1 VDPRVPIESAVS
13 EREAEVLALV
23 GEHLTNAE
31 IAARLFI
38 SVRTVESHVSSLLRK
53 LGAADRRALAA
64 LTPTVT
70 AGSDSGAGSGSGSGW
85 GNGPPPGP
93 PAVTAPAPPPTTP
106 PALPAPLTSFVGRS
120 AERAALT
127 EALVG
132 HRLVSAIGP
141 GGVGKTRLALAVAA
155 DVTHRYAHGAWYI
168 DLVPVTDPAMIG
180 AAVADVLGFP
190 EQFGRSPTETVL
202 GRLADAEALLVLDN
216 CEHLTEGVGGL
227 VERLLTTCPR
237 VTVLVTSQAR
247 LGLPFEWTFT
257 VPGLSLA
264 GDDSDGAAVSAGDTA
279 DRGDAMALFL
289 DRAAMVGWSPRSDD
303 DLRRIVAICDA
314 LDGSALAIELAA
326 ARLATRGLD
335 GLEAALGNRLQ
346 LLTGG
351 PRLDERHRSLRS
363 ALDWSYDLLSPNDR
377 AVLRQVSVFSAP
389 FTAEAAAAVVVD
401 PAPRDEDDV
410 AESLADL
417 ADQSLLVLASAG
429 TTRYRMLETIR
440 QYGAELLAGAGEDE
454 AIHDRH
460 LRWCQATGAALAAEA
475 AASASLVPSEA
486 FETGFA
492 ASADELR
499 AALHWAMSVPG
510 DARRAQA
517 HELAARLGELTYAR
531 GMASE
536 AERRYEQA
544 AALAADDTTAARLR
558 HIAADVALS
567 RLAGDDALR
576 LFRVAADTR
585 LRVGD
590 QPGAALELTRAAEL
604 LDRSPG
610 LLSQAPSTAR
620 TVELLEEA
628 RTLAG
633 DDPHVEAAILTV
645 KSGSGS
651 CGPGPNDP
659 AQAERALELARR
671 MGDLRLESAA
681 LDQLTVSQLSRG
693 EARAAATT
701 AIRRTELLAPL
712 MPRRDLAFEY
722 SDALH
727 MASLTSIGAGDLATA
742 LDYAKQRYDLPFHR
756 EETHLGVNWLLVGHA
771 LAGDL
776 DEAVAFG
783 QRFLTSWEQAG
794 RPPLGAFSVSADA
807 AAMVAG
813 LRGDDEGRRDW
824 QAVTVDMRRNKPED
838 YPTTYNDVFDAILAL
853 HRGAPAG
860 AVAALADDPET
871 LTQWHTGAWRQW
883 YAALRAEAAVLAAAA
898 GGVSAHGADDLTKR
912 LQRTRDIVTGNPIA
926 SAIVDRAEAMASG
939 ELDRLPAIAATLAP
953 LSRYQQARTLVL
965 AGGDARDEGQ
975 ALVAAM
981 GAAPMV

>member
-1 VDPRVPIESAVS
+1 MDVDPRVPIESAVS

-70 AGSDSGAGSGSGSGW
+70 AGSDPRAGSGSGSGW
-85 GNGPPPGP
+85 GNGSPPGP
-93 PAVTAPAPPPTTP
+93 PAATAPPPSTP

-120 AERAALT
+120 AERAALAQ
-127 EALVG
+127 ALAG

-155 DVTHRYAHGAWYI
+155 EVTDRFAHGAWYI

-216 CEHLTEGVGGL
+216 CEHLTGGVGGL
-227 VERLLTTCPR
+227 VERLLTTCAR

-264 GDDSDGAAVSAGDTA
+264 GDDGRGAAASAGDTT

-289 DRAAMVGWSPRSDD
+289 DRAAMVGWSPRSDDD

-335 GLEAALGNRLQ
+335 GLEAALSNRLQ

-351 PRLDERHRSLRS
+351 PRLDERHQSLRS
-363 ALDWSYDLLSPNDR
+363 ALHWSYDLLSPNDR

-389 FTAEAAAAVVVD
+389 FTAEAAAAVVVE

-410 AESLADL
+410 AESLAHL
-417 ADQSLLVLASAG
+417 ADQSMLVLSSAG

-460 LRWCQATGAALAAEA
+460 LGWCQATGAALAAEA

-499 AALHWAMSVPG
+499 AALHWAQSVPG

-517 HELAARLGELTYAR
+517 YELRR
-531 GMASE
+531 GW
-536 AERRYEQA
+536 
-544 AALAADDTTAARLR
+544 
-558 HIAADVALS
+558 
-567 RLAGDDALR
+567 
-576 LFRVAADTR
+576 
-585 LRVGD
+585 
-590 QPGAALELTRAAEL
+590 
-604 LDRSPG
+604 
-610 LLSQAPSTAR
+610 
-620 TVELLEEA
+620 
-628 RTLAG
+628 
-633 DDPHVEAAILTV
+633 
-645 KSGSGS
+645 
-651 CGPGPNDP
+651 
-659 AQAERALELARR
+659 
-671 MGDLRLESAA
+671 
-681 LDQLTVSQLSRG
+681 VS
-693 EARAAATT
+693 
-701 AIRRTELLAPL
+701 
-712 MPRRDLAFEY
+712 
-722 SDALH
+722 
-727 MASLTSIGAGDLATA
+727 
-742 LDYAKQRYDLPFHR
+742 
-756 EETHLGVNWLLVGHA
+756 
-771 LAGDL
+771 
-776 DEAVAFG
+776 
-783 QRFLTSWEQAG
+783 
-794 RPPLGAFSVSADA
+794 
-807 AAMVAG
+807 
-813 LRGDDEGRRDW
+813 
-824 QAVTVDMRRNKPED
+824 
-838 YPTTYNDVFDAILAL
+838 
-853 HRGAPAG
+853 
-860 AVAALADDPET
+860 
-871 LTQWHTGAWRQW
+871 
-883 YAALRAEAAVLAAAA
+883 
-898 GGVSAHGADDLTKR
+898 
-912 LQRTRDIVTGNPIA
+912 
-926 SAIVDRAEAMASG
+926 
-939 ELDRLPAIAATLAP
+939 
-953 LSRYQQARTLVL
+953 
-965 AGGDARDEGQ
+965 
-975 ALVAAM
+975 
-981 GAAPMV
+981 

>member
-85 GNGPPPGP
+85 GNGSPPGP
-93 PAVTAPAPPPTTP
+93 PAATAPAPPPTTP

-127 EALVG
+127 ETLVG

-155 DVTHRYAHGAWYI
+155 EVTHRYAHGAWYI

-279 DRGDAMALFL
+279 DRGDALALFL

-314 LDGSALAIELAA
+314 VDGSALAIELAA

-410 AESLADL
+410 AESLAHL
-417 ADQSLLVLASAG
+417 ADQSMLVLASAG
-429 TTRYRMLETIR
+429 PTRYRMLETIR

-576 LFRVAADTR
+576 LFRVAA
-585 LRVGD
+585 
-590 QPGAALELTRAAEL
+590 
-604 LDRSPG
+604 
-610 LLSQAPSTAR
+610 
-620 TVELLEEA
+620 
-628 RTLAG
+628 
-633 DDPHVEAAILTV
+633 
-645 KSGSGS
+645 
-651 CGPGPNDP
+651 
-659 AQAERALELARR
+659 
-671 MGDLRLESAA
+671 
-681 LDQLTVSQLSRG
+681 
-693 EARAAATT
+693 TT

-742 LDYAKQRYDLPFHR
+742 LDYAKQRYGLPFHR

-783 QRFLTSWEQAG
+783 QRFLASWEQAG

-813 LRGDDEGRRDW
+813 LRGDDEARRDW
-824 QAVTVDMRRNKPED
+824 QAVTVDMRRNKPDD

-853 HRGAPAG
+853 HRGAPAS

-883 YAALRAEAAVLAAAA
+883 YAALRAEAAVLAATA
-898 GGVSAHGADDLTKR
+898 GGVSAHGADDVTRR
-912 LQRTRDIVTGNPIA
+912 LQRTREIVTGNPIA

-939 ELDRLPAIAATLAP
+939 ELDRLPAIAATLVP

-981 GAAPMV
+981 GAVPMV